1 MTHRTFRSLDQPPKL
16 VGFSVRQ
23 WAALIAGGVAV
34 LGVVHVAAL
43 PSKAAITLAV
53 FALGL
58 PAALTYVS
66 EAGGLRIGALL
77 RDALAWR
84 LAPKRLLAD
93 SGEADARNGVIVLG
107 EHARG
112 QENRRLKRNAGQLS
126 RSSERARR

>member
-1 MTHRTFRSLDQPPKL
+1 MSHRTFRSLDQPPRL

-23 WAALIAGGVAV
+23 WAALITGALALLVF
-34 LGVVHVAAL
+34 VHLAAL

-66 EAGGLRIGALL
+66 ESGGLRIGALL
-77 RDALAWR
+77 RDALTWR
-84 LAPKRLLAD
+84 LSPKRLLA
-93 SGEADARNGVIVLG
+93 STGKADGRGGLLVLG

-112 QENRRLKRNAGQLS
+112 DERTTLRPLRDRASG
-126 RSSERARR
+126 SSERAQS